1 MPKYKLYNEDCLA
14 IMKTMPENYID
25 LTVTS
30 PPYDGRRDYG
40 KSLEWDFSIFKK
52 IAKELFRVTKE
63 GGVVVWVV
71 NDETKEGSE
80 SGTSFRQAL
89 YFKKIGFNLHDTMIY
104 KKHGIPHAYDRYIQD
119 FEYMFVFS
127 KGAPKTFNQI
137 KIAAIT
143 AGQGTSSTKR
153 EINGK
158 LSGNKKRRKTAQL
171 RKKGNVWHYEN
182 GIGKSS
188 KDKTAFKHP
197 AIFPEALA
205 HDHIISWSNEK
216 DLVFDPF
223 LGSGTTGKMALR
235 NKRKFVGCEKVK
247 EYFEIA
253 KVRIEN
259 YKLESTTMFA
269 NSNDTANTLF

>member
-104 KKHGIPHAYDRYIQD
+104 KNMGFHTPTID
-119 FEYMFVFS
+119 
-127 KGAPKTFNQI
+127 TF
-137 KIAAIT
+137 KI
-143 AGQGTSSTKR
+143 
-153 EINGK
+153 
-158 LSGNKKRRKTAQL
+158 LSICL
-171 RKKGNVWHYEN
+171 
-182 GIGKSS
+182 
-188 KDKTAFKHP
+188 F
-197 AIFPEALA
+197 
-205 HDHIISWSNEK
+205 
-216 DLVFDPF
+216 F
-223 LGSGTTGKMALR
+223 L
-235 NKRKFVGCEKVK
+235 
-247 EYFEIA
+247 
-253 KVRIEN
+253 KVRLKHLT
-259 YKLESTTMFA
+259 KLK
-269 NSNDTANTLF
+269 LLQ